1 MKKLKIFSVFCVAL
15 CFLMGGFFVQPAQAQ
30 VPCDFDGNGQF
41 LINDV
46 VDFINYLFHG
56 GVSPWNPIDCDVDG
70 TAGINLGDVFQC
82 AGYLVGQCAPMPYTG
97 LPPSFSDIEFTF
109 PKITGGPLGVPFDV
123 ALNLTDN
130 PGPDL
135 MGIIITFSYQHEEGH
150 VGVDLDN
157 VDFTGTIVPPEWN
170 TGFTIDND
178 NSKAF
183 LWLYA
188 GGSDNPPLPAGT
200 IGLIAT
206 LTFTRT
212 ENPNGASTV
221 LSHTV
226 FQHPDALEEP
236 AATHSPMLITDY
248 YANGTSPPDRMVVP
262 KYVFRLI
269 GDVNCDGQVN
279 IADVV
284 YLINFLFLGGPPP
297 LVW

>member
-1 MKKLKIFSVFCVAL
+1 MEKLKIFSVFCVAL

-30 VPCDFDGNGQF
+30 VPCDCNGDGAF
-41 LINDV
+41 SVSDIV
-46 VDFINYLFHG
+46 YFINYLFYG
-56 GVSPWNPIDCDVDG
+56 GDPPPNPIDCDVDG

-97 LPPSFSDIEFTF
+97 LPPSFNDIEFTF

-150 VGVDLDN
+150 VGVDLNN

-170 TGFTIDND
+170 TGFTIDNN

-188 GGSDNPPLPAGT
+188 GSPDYPPLPAGT

-221 LSHTV
+221 LSPTV
-226 FQHPDALEEP
+226 FPP
-236 AATHSPMLITDY
+236 THSPILITDY
-248 YANGTSPPDRMVVP
+248 CANGTPPADRILIP
-262 KYVFRLI
+262 KFVFRLI